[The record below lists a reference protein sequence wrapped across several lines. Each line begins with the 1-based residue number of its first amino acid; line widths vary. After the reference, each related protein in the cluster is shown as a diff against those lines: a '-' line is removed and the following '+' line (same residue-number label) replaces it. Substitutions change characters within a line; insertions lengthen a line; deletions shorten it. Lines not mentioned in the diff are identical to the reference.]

1 VQASIG
7 GAVTVSEPSVPAYR
21 LDPKRVHKP
30 WGRHDLW
37 QGFDDEPAGA
47 SPVGEVWFQTPQGVG
62 HDNPELLIKY
72 LFTSAKL
79 SVQVHPDDANARA
92 RGHER
97 GKSEAWYILSAEP
110 QATIAMGTLK
120 PMNEGELR
128 AASLSGSIV
137 DLLDWKAVQADQFW
151 YAPAGTLHA
160 IGSGLVLVE
169 IQQNIDLTYRLYD
182 YGSGRELHL
191 EDGIAVSNPI
201 PYVAPFKPRHLADGR
216 CLLAAER
223 AFVVERWTLTTSGTL
238 DSSTECPIW
247 LVPLEGRGMLDG
259 QIVGP
264 GGVWLADGAVSLDVE
279 DEIDLLACYAGGRI
293 KDPVW
298 R

>member
-1 VQASIG
+1 M
-7 GAVTVSEPSVPAYR
+7 PAYR
-21 LDPKRVHKP
+21 LDSKRVHKP

-37 QGFDDEPAGA
+37 QGFADEPAGS
-47 SPVGEVWFQTPQGVG
+47 SPVGEVWFQTPKGVG

-72 LFTSAKL
+72 LFTSERL

-92 RGHER
+92 RGHKR

-110 QATIAMGTLK
+110 HATIAMGTLK
-120 PMNEGELR
+120 PMNKDELR
-128 AASLSGSIV
+128 AASLSGTIV
-137 DLLDWKAVQADQFW
+137 NLLDWKAVQADQFW

-160 IGSGLVLVE
+160 IGPGLVLVE

-201 PYVAPFKPRHLADGR
+201 PYVAPCKPRDLADGR
-216 CLLAAER
+216 CLLVAER
-223 AFVVERWTLTTSGTL
+223 AIVVERWTLATSRTL

-259 QIVGP
+259 QMVGP
-264 GGVWLADGAVSLDVE
+264 GGVWLTDGAVALDVE
-279 DEIDLLACYAGGRI
+279 EEIDLLACYAGGRI